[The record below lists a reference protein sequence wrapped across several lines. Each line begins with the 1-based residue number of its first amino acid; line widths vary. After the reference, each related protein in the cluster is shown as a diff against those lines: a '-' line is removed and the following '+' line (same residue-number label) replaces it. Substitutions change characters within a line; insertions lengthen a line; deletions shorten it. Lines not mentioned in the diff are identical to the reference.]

1 MSPIR
6 PLALCFVMLVV
17 AGCSY
22 VETTPPPPTPAG
34 FQGIASEFVR
44 RGVQIG
50 RSVSGDPGCDDK
62 TLAPTAIALDAMGLD
77 QATKVRI
84 YLYAFRDRATF
95 DRLRASVDACARAYV
110 TDPAMFE
117 SVDQSPF
124 VLAGQGPWAAGF
136 KAALRQSLQS
146 AAGTGN

>member
-6 PLALCFVMLVV
+6 PLAVCLVMLLV
-17 AGCSY
+17 AACSF

-34 FQGIASEFVR
+34 FQGIAGEFVKH
-44 RGVQIG
+44 GIQVG

-95 DRLRASVDACARAYV
+95 ERLRSSVDACARAYV
-110 TDPAMFE
+110 TDPSTYE
-117 SVDQSPF
+117 SVEASPF
-124 VLAGQGPWAAGF
+124 VMAGQGPWAAGF
-136 KAALRQSLQS
+136 KTALRQSLQS
-146 AAGTGN
+146 AAGTGG